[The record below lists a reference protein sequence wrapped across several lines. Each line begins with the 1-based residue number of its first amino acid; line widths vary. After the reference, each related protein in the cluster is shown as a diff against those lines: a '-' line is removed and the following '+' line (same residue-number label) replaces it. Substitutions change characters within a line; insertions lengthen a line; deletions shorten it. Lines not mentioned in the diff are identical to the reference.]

1 MTNEIED
8 LGFIKIEYN
17 VFKDYLNNFNQS
29 QIVIS
34 ENIVNKA
41 NELINNYNC
50 FVSNYD
56 ARSLWEKKKII
67 ASNKNPTKSRPH
79 IIYLDFS
86 DEAKCKKEFISYL
99 NKLSDVNKEVI
110 YEKIS
115 TFISKINDNIKHL
128 LFDVLINFIK
138 TSNNNIY
145 IDVLYL
151 FDDVYIETNITKF
164 YLNYLN
170 EKLWLPK
177 EIIVDYKNIFDE
189 ENYESDTNVDFY
201 DTLLD
206 MMGPE
211 EERPKVTSR
220 KKPKD
225 MSDEEIYRKRMTTG
239 ASLQD
244 VAEELGLTRM
254 EVRKREQRHMRKMR
268 KEKDGVSLS
277 SGASDDWAT
286 SRGYEPD
293 RFDLRETMNQIG
305 RGNIMAI
312 SGGRVERRGNEMILP
327 STKDQQVVIG
337 YNSVPDLYYVRAE
350 QKINTGKDKGTNR
363 ILAQWDEVYA
373 DEIGELAYQASLK
386 PANLNSENKEYWKL
400 GKGNQFADRL
410 VDRRSGKLINKD
422 SRNLPSKPAAEES
435 PSLSSGSRGRD
446 YYNYDITTT
455 DEGNGLLDQV
465 HDYLEENPLIKD
477 DITTDIADMLGGDG
491 IVEANGF
498 DTKKAFD
505 SVNKNLMKA
514 AWIRLGVPA
523 DIADYLTFLEHAPD
537 GRTGKTAVKTPH
549 AN

>member
-189 ENYESDTNVDFY
+189 ENYDTYCEYVKIKKTTLSMVKALIIILNKLNKPDIIKKIVNHIFADLNTY
-201 DTLLD
+201 ITNKNYKHLNELLLD
-206 MMGPE
+206 EILILFDYIGNGNGNG
-211 EERPKVTSR
+211 
-220 KKPKD
+220 D
-225 MSDEEIYRKRMTTG
+225 GNDNDEIDYINMIK
-239 ASLQD
+239 
-244 VAEELGLTRM
+244 
-254 EVRKREQRHMRKMR
+254 
-268 KEKDGVSLS
+268 
-277 SGASDDWAT
+277 
-286 SRGYEPD
+286 
-293 RFDLRETMNQIG
+293 
-305 RGNIMAI
+305 NINL
-312 SGGRVERRGNEMILP
+312 ENLDN
-327 STKDQQVVIG
+327 STKF
-337 YNSVPDLYYVRAE
+337 
-350 QKINTGKDKGTNR
+350 KINNIIDK
-363 ILAQWDEVYA
+363 Y
-373 DEIGELAYQASLK
+373 
-386 PANLNSENKEYWKL
+386 
-400 GKGNQFADRL
+400 
-410 VDRRSGKLINKD
+410 
-422 SRNLPSKPAAEES
+422 
-435 PSLSSGSRGRD
+435 
-446 YYNYDITTT
+446 
-455 DEGNGLLDQV
+455 
-465 HDYLEENPLIKD
+465 
-477 DITTDIADMLGGDG
+477 
-491 IVEANGF
+491 
-498 DTKKAFD
+498 
-505 SVNKNLMKA
+505 
-514 AWIRLGVPA
+514 
-523 DIADYLTFLEHAPD
+523 
-537 GRTGKTAVKTPH
+537 
-549 AN
+549 